1 MKKIF
6 LLLILLTKLTTGV
19 SYSQT
24 TFIPTGAA
32 TIYDLQSMA
41 TPIQIIQ
48 DKNNTNNIHAVYT
61 VSPYNDST
69 DFPHRTVK
77 YYFSS
82 DKGQTWNLAADFLQ
96 VSKSGFPSLS
106 IMSNGNAIISL
117 LGGTPKKT
125 YTFVDAFPGLGS
137 FAELGS
143 APCFGSW
150 PQIVSSE
157 SISQTRK
164 FHIIN
169 SVGFTSGLSILNP
182 SYSPCVEM
190 QGMSMYSFSIAKG
203 ADGRIGIAYVVDAAQ
218 LTGNSGDVMLIEST
232 DNGQSF
238 SNPLKIFD
246 ATIHEDNTFFGAFKG
261 ISLVYNNNTPNVVFE
276 VCKQNLSG
284 NFYPKEPAGIRHWS
298 PLLNGSNPN
307 KSKFIAR
314 NDSTNFLSSIPFYN
328 AYAND
333 FLTSICRPS
342 IGTFSDS
349 NYMAVVFISSTQ
361 NTRVYKYD
369 TISYNAVYLTYTYNK
384 GTSWTRPKKITPDEL
399 RDWTYPSISAYNFS
413 STLPYKANIIATRDS
428 IPGTYVN
435 NSSFGKSLAQ
445 QFYLRSDVGMI
456 VEPGSATIT
465 TGNIKYNDNNQLVTN
480 GRVKALRFDESS
492 GQVIVTTIAPIDANG
507 NYTLSFDKPYYTHYI
522 VAYPNSE
529 NKSDFIPTFY
539 PETINWQNAL
549 TINSSVNNSNINI
562 GVFRKHDVDG
572 VFELSGVV
580 NGVHNSGNSPL
591 ANAYLYIKSGDNYLK
606 YVESDSNGRYSFTNL
621 PAGNFEIIA
630 TELGYS
636 TISQKINLQNSMDSV
651 NFSINQILANVISIS
666 NIIPEKYALYQNY
679 PNPFNPV
686 TNIKF
691 DIPKASY
698 VKINVYNVLGKE
710 VSLLMSE
717 NKPAGRYSIDFDASS
732 LTSGV
737 YFYKIETGDF
747 AETKR
752 MVILK

>member
-1 MKKIF
+1 M
-6 LLLILLTKLTTGV
+6 LIKLTTGV

-24 TFIPTGAA
+24 TFIPTGAT
-32 TIYDLQSMA
+32 TIYDLQSNG
-41 TPIQIIQ
+41 TPVHIIQ
-48 DKNNTNNIHAVYT
+48 DKNNANNIHAVCI
-61 VSPYNDST
+61 VSPFNDTT
-69 DFPHRTVK
+69 DFSLRTVR

-82 DKGQTWNLAADFLQ
+82 NKGETWNIRTEFQQISRA
-96 VSKSGFPSLS
+96 GFPSLS
-106 IMSNGNAIISL
+106 VLSNGNVIVSL
-117 LGGTPKKT
+117 MGGTPKKT

-137 FAELGS
+137 FTELGS
-143 APCFGSW
+143 PLCYGTW
-150 PQIVSSE
+150 PQIVGSE
-157 SISQTRK
+157 NITQTRK

-169 SVGFTSGLSILNP
+169 SAGFTSGLSLSNP

-190 QGMSMYSFSIAKG
+190 QDMSSISFSIARG
-203 ADGRIGIAYVVDAAQ
+203 SDGRIGIAYIVDPTQ
-218 LTGNSGDVMLIEST
+218 LAGSSGDVIFIEST

-238 SNPLKIFD
+238 AAPLKIFD
-246 ATIHEDNTFFGAFKG
+246 AIINPDNTYLGGFKG
-261 ISLVYNNNTPNVVFE
+261 ISIVYNNNTPNVVFE
-276 VCKQNLSG
+276 ICKQNLSG
-284 NFYPKEPAGIRHWS
+284 NFYPKEPAGIMYWS
-298 PLLNGSNPN
+298 PLLNGSDPH
-307 KSKFIAR
+307 KSKYIAR
-314 NDSTNFLSSIPFYN
+314 NDSVNFLASIPFYN
-328 AYAND
+328 SYAND
-333 FLTSICRPS
+333 NFTSICRPS
-342 IGTFSDS
+342 IGAFSDS
-349 NYMAVVFISSTQ
+349 NYMAAVFTSSTG
-361 NTRVYKYD
+361 NTRIYKYD
-369 TISYNAVYLTYTYNK
+369 TVSYNAVFLTYTYNK
-384 GTSWTRPKKITPDEL
+384 GVSWTRPKKITPDEL
-399 RDWTYPSISAYNFS
+399 KDWTYPSISAYNFS
-413 STLPYKANIIATRDS
+413 SSLPYKASIIATKDS

-549 TINSSVNNSNINI
+549 TINSSVNNSDINI
-562 GVFRKHDVDG
+562 GVFRKHNMDG

-591 ANAYLYIKSGDNYLK
+591 ANASLYIKSGDNYLK
-606 YVESDSNGRYSFTNL
+606 YVESNSNGRYNFTSL

-636 TISQKINLQNSMDSV
+636 TTSQKINLQNSMDSV

-698 VKINVYNVLGKE
+698 VKINVYNV
-710 VSLLMSE
+710 
-717 NKPAGRYSIDFDASS
+717 
-732 LTSGV
+732 
-737 YFYKIETGDF
+737 
-747 AETKR
+747 
-752 MVILK
+752 